1 MEIDCGICALRAWRP
16 GDEPSL
22 VRHANNRAIWLKMR
36 DRFPYPYTRADA
48 EGWIRIASAR
58 DPQADFAIEVAGEA
72 VGGVGLML
80 HEDVERVSAEIG
92 YWLGES
98 LWGRG
103 IMSAAV
109 NAVTEY
115 AFSALGLTRVYAVP
129 YAHNAASMRVLE
141 KAGFAREGRMRRSA
155 IKDGVVLDQLLFART
170 DLDPAPGPHA

>member
-1 MEIDCGICALRAWRP
+1 MEIDCDIFTLRGWRT
-16 GDEPSL
+16 GDESSL
-22 VRHANNRAIWLKMR
+22 ARHANNRAIWLRMR
-36 DRFPYPYTRADA
+36 DRFPFPYTRADA
-48 EGWIRIASAR
+48 ETWIRTASAR

-92 YWLGES
+92 YWLGEA

-103 IMSAAV
+103 ITSTAV
-109 NAVTEY
+109 RAVTEY

-141 KAGFAREGRMRRSA
+141 KAGFTREGRMRRSV
-155 IKDGVVLDQLLFART
+155 IKDGVVLDQFLFART